1 MLPFLLESGSKETD
15 ATICQGSGGDLQET
29 IGNAR
34 INRERSADM
43 KAPLLRRVWG
53 ASWARLVVGDA
64 LVVGLL
70 GAGVVAASLPR
81 AVHGNPGRAKVSV
94 SGEQALT
101 LDLSRDGVH
110 DVLGAIGVTRIEV
123 RGGKVRVLS
132 SPCPR
137 QVCRHGG
144 WIGAPGTLLVCLPN
158 EIVIRVPG
166 EPPGDLGAVTR

>member
-1 MLPFLLESGSKETD
+1 MGGAP
-15 ATICQGSGGDLQET
+15 ATTGAGGGDEPDRT
-29 IGNAR
+29 EESREGRGDTGTPPAR
-34 INRERSADM
+34 ESTVKTSVIQRI
-43 KAPLLRRVWG
+43 WG
-53 ASWARLVVGDA
+53 ASGARLLVGDA
-64 LVVGLL
+64 LVLCLL
-70 GAGVVAASLPR
+70 GAGIGAASLPR
-81 AVHGNPGRAKVSV
+81 AARGNPARAEVVV
-94 SGEQALT
+94 SGEKALT

-110 DVLGAIGVTRIEV
+110 DVPGAIGVTRIEV

-144 WIGAPGTLLVCLPN
+144 WIGEPGTLLVCLPN